1 MKRIC
6 ISLMFFVFLN
16 NIYAQDISAIQQKG
30 KIIYAA
36 DINEIDS
43 RIIRNAEDL
52 RYDENIIGWSPNGYV
67 AFKNRGSF
75 GYYSFNYGPNGLSII
90 KVVIFNAIEDIMLE
104 EFEIKYNE
112 NTITEEYKRDSLNK
126 FNTLLQKYNIN
137 RRMEIFENGLPW
149 TMAPQ
154 FPFRIGNRS
163 YDCWLEAT
171 IENYGDYGEAVIN
184 WKLVVNNGT
193 NNNTVATGKNAAT
206 GYGPGVSQILGYYKS
221 PYEDRIIIVV
231 RHFQRSFEGDIYQYI
246 EYYGCHLG
254 VGF

>member
-1 MKRIC
+1 MKIIC
-6 ISLMFFVFLN
+6 IALMFLVFFN

-43 RIIRNAEDL
+43 RIIESAKDL
-52 RYDENIIGWSPNGYV
+52 SYYENIIGWSPNGYI
-67 AFKNRGSF
+67 ALKNRGSF
-75 GYYSFNYGPNGLSII
+75 GYYSFDYGPAGLSSI
-90 KVVIFNAIEDIMLE
+90 KVVIFNAVEDKVME
-104 EFEIKYNE
+104 ELEIKYDE
-112 NTITEEYKRDSLNK
+112 NTITEENKRDSLNL
-126 FNTLLQKYNIN
+126 FNRLLQQYNIN
-137 RRMEIFENGLPW
+137 RRMETFENGLTR

-154 FPFRIGNRS
+154 FPFRTGTRT
-163 YDCWLEAT
+163 YDCWLEAA
-171 IENYGDYGEAVIN
+171 IENHGDDEATIN

-193 NNNTVATGKNAAT
+193 NNKTVATGENAAI

-221 PYEDRIIIVV
+221 PHEDRIIIVV
-231 RHFQRSFEGDIYQYI
+231 RHFQRIFEGDIYQYI